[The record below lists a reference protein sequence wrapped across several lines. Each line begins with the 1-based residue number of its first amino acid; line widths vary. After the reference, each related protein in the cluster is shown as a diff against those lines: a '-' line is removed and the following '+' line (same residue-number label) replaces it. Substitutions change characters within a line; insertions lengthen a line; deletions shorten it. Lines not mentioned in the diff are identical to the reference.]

1 MHLVHWLVLLAPV
14 SLVLTLAGHAA
25 VFYVLRRRRTA
36 APTPPISILK
46 PMKGAEPG
54 LYENLASL
62 ATQDYPEYEIVAGAA
77 EADDPALAVARRVQA
92 DFPAARIT
100 VRCGERCLGLNPKVN
115 LLAALAD
122 DARYGCWLISDSNVR
137 AGPAYLRETAAELA
151 DPAVGLVT
159 NLPVGAGE
167 GLGAAL
173 EELHLASFVASATSL
188 ARAAAG
194 RACVI
199 GKSMLFRRADFERLG
214 GFHAV
219 RNVLAED
226 YVIGRSFE
234 LAGFK
239 VALSPHVVTTRSD
252 GWTVDRFVNR
262 HLRWA
267 QMRRRVSPAA
277 FVGELMLNPVLW
289 LAVAVGALG
298 LELRFLALAACGVAV
313 KCAADAAVLKR
324 LSGRAPRASRL
335 LLIPFKDLLVAGI
348 WAVGLFRR
356 SVNWRGHRLYI
367 GQGSALTEVNS
378 VHILDG
384 EVNSVYLPG
393 GEVNGV
399 HRPDGEVNRVHL
411 REAT

>member
-1 MHLVHWLVLLAPV
+1 
-14 SLVLTLAGHAA
+14 
-25 VFYVLRRRRTA
+25 
-36 APTPPISILK
+36 
-46 PMKGAEPG
+46 MKGAEPG

-62 ATQDYPEYEIVAGAA
+62 ATQDYPEYEIVAGTAD
-77 EADDPALAVARRVQA
+77 ADDPALDVARKVQA
-92 DFPAARIT
+92 DFPAARI
-100 VRCGERCLGLNPKVN
+100 VLRSGERRLGLNPKVN

-122 DARYGCWLISDSNVR
+122 HARHGCWLISDSNVR
-137 AGPAYLRETAAELA
+137 AGPGYLRDTAAELA
-151 DPAVGLVT
+151 DPEVGLVT
-159 NLPVGAGE
+159 NLPIGAGE

-173 EELHLASFVASATSL
+173 EELHLGSFVASAASL

-199 GKSMLFRRADFERLG
+199 GKSMLFRRADFEKLG

-234 LAGFK
+234 VAGFK
-239 VALSPHVVTTRSD
+239 VALSRHVITTRSD

-277 FVGELMLNPVLW
+277 FVGELLLNPVLW
-289 LAVAVGALG
+289 LALAAGAMG

-313 KCAADAAVLKR
+313 KCAADAALLKR
-324 LSGRAPRASRL
+324 LSGRSPRVARL

-348 WAVGLFRR
+348 WGVGFFRR
-356 SVNWRGHRLYI
+356 GVNWRGNLLRI
-367 GQGSALTEVNS
+367 GEGSELSEVNS

-384 EVNSVYLPG
+384 EANTVHIPD

-399 HRPDGEVNRVHL
+399 HM